1 MAVAVVLA
9 GLQIVAAGAG
19 FVGPLRSLL
28 SDYIATPSSATVP
41 WVGLGVAMVGV
52 SQRCRL
58 WALSIAAALD
68 LVFAVSRL
76 ARGDHLTF
84 GNGPL
89 IVLTGLALIVGWRR
103 WARSERGTASRG
115 VAFGLLLVIA
125 TKVGDTWLRIT
136 AIVRPVVLDEY
147 ALLADHALAQ
157 PSWLLGRLVHA
168 GGPILSAAFHWVY
181 IELPVAA
188 MVVAIYQLR
197 NVSTG
202 GWPRHFLIP
211 TFLVLGLIG
220 PLIYVFFPLVGP
232 DFAFGSAGRGFEV
245 GDFWPQAVPR
255 INLSPR
261 VIAFDEA
268 TPRNCMPSMHT
279 AWALAVFL
287 HSRSGP
293 RWLRMSGAL
302 WLVCTVAAT
311 LGFGYH
317 YGVDLLAGGVLCL
330 TVESALREPV
340 RDRMRWRI
348 GLSGFGAAFLAALL
362 VCCRYFAEEM
372 ARYSVPFG
380 VLIIG
385 TMVTFSAAFHST
397 YFAPPAAPAEEDGL
411 PADGRCA
418 SAAIALDSYPAGYP
432 DRVTDVM
439 IPGQPAPLPRR
450 AGRLLSLRPGSL
462 DDRGRSPT
470 HSNECRRPAHMASAR
485 IPR

>member
-1 MAVAVVLA
+1 MFIGEEQRAQWRSRAPRLGAASAVAMIAMVLIA
-9 GLQIVAAGAG
+9 LQITATGAG
-19 FVGPLRSLL
+19 FVGPLRSLAG
-28 SDYIATPSSATVP
+28 DYVDTPTSATVP
-41 WVGLGVAMVGV
+41 WVGLGVAMVG
-52 SQRCRL
+52 
-58 WALSIAAALD
+58 LSARYRVWSLSVAATLD
-68 LVFAVSRL
+68 LVFAAVRL
-76 ARGDHLTF
+76 ARGGAWTL

-89 IVLTGLALIVGWRR
+89 IVLTGLAVIVGWRR
-103 WARSERGTASRG
+103 WARAEHGTALRG
-115 VAFGLLLVIA
+115 IAFGLLLIIA
-125 TKVGDTWLRIT
+125 TKVGDAWLRIT

-168 GGPILSAAFHWVY
+168 GGPLLSAAFHWVY

-188 MVVAIYQLR
+188 MVVAVYQLR

-232 DFAFGSAGRGFEV
+232 DFAFGSAGRGFEL
-245 GDFWPQAVPR
+245 GDFWPHAVPR

-261 VIAFDEA
+261 AIAFDGS

-287 HSRSGP
+287 HSRGGP
-293 RWLRMSGAL
+293 RWLRMGGTL
-302 WLVCTVAAT
+302 WLACTIAAT

-340 RDRMRWRI
+340 RDRTWWRVAMT
-348 GLSGFGAAFLAALL
+348 GFGAAFLAALL
-362 VCCRYFAEEM
+362 VCCRYFAQDM

-385 TMVTFSAAFHST
+385 TLVTFCAAFYAT
-397 YFAPPAAPAEEDGL
+397 YFARPAESAMERGL
-411 PADGRCA
+411 TVPGVFVGQGSSVA
-418 SAAIALDSYPAGYP
+418 S
-432 DRVTDVM
+432 
-439 IPGQPAPLPRR
+439 
-450 AGRLLSLRPGSL
+450 
-462 DDRGRSPT
+462 
-470 HSNECRRPAHMASAR
+470 
-485 IPR
+485 

>member
-1 MAVAVVLA
+1 MFTGELRGAQWRSQATRLWAPTAVALIAAVVI
-9 GLQIVAAGAG
+9 GLQITASGAG
-19 FVGPLRSLL
+19 FVGPLRSLAG
-28 SDYIATPSSATVP
+28 DYFGTPTSATVP
-41 WVGLGVAMVGV
+41 WVGLGVAMVG
-52 SQRCRL
+52 
-58 WALSIAAALD
+58 LSARYRVWSLSVAAALD
-68 LVFAVSRL
+68 VVFAAVRV
-76 ARGDHLTF
+76 ARGGALTL

-89 IVLTGLALIVGWRR
+89 IVLTGLAVLVVWRR
-103 WARSERGTASRG
+103 WARAEQSTALRG
-115 VAFGLLLVIA
+115 VAFGLLLIIA
-125 TKVGDTWLRIT
+125 TKVGDSWLRIT
-136 AIVRPVVLDEY
+136 AILRPVVMDEY

-157 PSWLLGRLVHA
+157 PSWLLGRLLHL
-168 GGPILSAAFHWVY
+168 GGPVFNAALHWVY

-197 NVSTG
+197 NVSIG

-245 GDFWPQAVPR
+245 GDFWPHAVPR

-261 VIAFDEA
+261 AIAFDGS

-287 HSRSGP
+287 HSRGGP
-293 RWLRMSGAL
+293 RWLRMGGAL

-340 RDRMRWRI
+340 RNRIGWRI
-348 GLSGFGAAFLAALL
+348 GMTAFGAAFLAALL

-372 ARYSVPFG
+372 ARFAVPFG
-380 VLIIG
+380 LLIIA
-385 TMVTFSAAFHST
+385 TLVAFSVAFYAT
-397 YFAPPAAPAEEDGL
+397 YFG
-411 PADGRCA
+411 
-418 SAAIALDSYPAGYP
+418 
-432 DRVTDVM
+432 
-439 IPGQPAPLPRR
+439 
-450 AGRLLSLRPGSL
+450 
-462 DDRGRSPT
+462 
-470 HSNECRRPAHMASAR
+470 RPARPAKDRSLPVPGVFVGQGSSAVS
-485 IPR
+485 

>member
-1 MAVAVVLA
+1 MFPPSPSCNARTGRHTVGGHPPTIAPDAIRTLIIRPVFIGDARREQWRSQATRLGAATAVAMIAVVLV
-9 GLQIVAAGAG
+9 GLQITATGAG

-28 SDYIATPSSATVP
+28 SDYVATPTSATVP
-41 WVGLGVAMVGV
+41 WVGLGVAMVGL
-52 SQRCRL
+52 SQSYRV
-58 WALSIAAALD
+58 WALSVAAALD
-68 LVFAVSRL
+68 VVFAAVRL
-76 ARGDHLTF
+76 ARGGMWTF

-89 IVLTGLALIVGWRR
+89 IVLTGLAVIVGWRR
-103 WARSERGTASRG
+103 WARSERTTALRG

-136 AIVRPVVLDEY
+136 AIIRPVVLDEY

-157 PSWLLGRLVHA
+157 PSWLLGRLIHA
-168 GGPILSAAFHWVY
+168 GGPILDAAFHWVY

-220 PLIYVFFPLVGP
+220 PLIYVFFPVVGP
-232 DFAFGSAGRGFEV
+232 DFAFGSAGRGFEL
-245 GDFWPQAVPR
+245 GDFWPHAVPR
-255 INLSPR
+255 INLSPKA
-261 VIAFDEA
+261 IAFDA
-268 TPRNCMPSMHT
+268 STPRNCMPSMHT

-287 HSRSGP
+287 HSRVGP
-293 RWLRMSGAL
+293 RWLRMGGAL

-340 RDRMRWRI
+340 RDRIWWRI
-348 GLSGFGAAFLAALL
+348 GMTGFGAALLAALL
-362 VCCRYFAEEM
+362 VCCRYFAEDM

-385 TMVTFSAAFHST
+385 TMVAFSAAFYAT
-397 YFAPPAAPAEEDGL
+397 YFARPPAL
-411 PADGRCA
+411 ADGR
-418 SAAIALDSYPAGYP
+418 SLPVPGVFVGHGPPA
-432 DRVTDVM
+432 V
-439 IPGQPAPLPRR
+439 
-450 AGRLLSLRPGSL
+450 S
-462 DDRGRSPT
+462 
-470 HSNECRRPAHMASAR
+470 
-485 IPR
+485 

>member
-1 MAVAVVLA
+1 MFTGDLRRVQLRSQATRFGAVTAVAMIAAVLV
-9 GLQIVAAGAG
+9 GLQITATSAG

-28 SDYIATPSSATVP
+28 NDYVAAPTSVTVP
-41 WVGLGVAMVGV
+41 WVGLGVAMIG
-52 SQRCRL
+52 
-58 WALSIAAALD
+58 LSARYRVWSLSLAATLD
-68 LVFAVSRL
+68 VVFALARL
-76 ARGDHLTF
+76 ARGGTWTL

-89 IVLTGLALIVGWRR
+89 IVLTGLALLVGWRR
-103 WARSERGTASRG
+103 WARAEHGTALRG
-115 VAFGLLLVIA
+115 IAFGLLLVIA
-125 TKVGDTWLRIT
+125 TKVGDSWLRIT

-157 PSWLLGRLVHA
+157 PSWLLGRLVQA
-168 GGPILSAAFHWVY
+168 GGPNLSAAFHWVY

-197 NVSTG
+197 NVSTA

-232 DFAFGSAGRGFEV
+232 EFAFGSAGKGFEV
-245 GDFWPQAVPR
+245 GDFWPHVVPR

-261 VIAFDEA
+261 AIAFDES

-287 HSRSGP
+287 HSRRGP
-293 RWLRMSGAL
+293 RWLRMGGAL

-340 RDRMRWRI
+340 RDRIWWRI
-348 GLSGFGAAFLAALL
+348 GMTGFGAAFLAALL
-362 VCCRYFAEEM
+362 VCCRYFAQEM
-372 ARYSVPFG
+372 ARHSVPFG
-380 VLIIG
+380 VLIVG
-385 TMVTFSAAFHST
+385 TLVIFSAAFYAT
-397 YFAPPAAPAEEDGL
+397 YFARAAVPAADRSL
-411 PADGRCA
+411 PVPGVFVPQGS
-418 SAAIALDSYPAGYP
+418 SAVS
-432 DRVTDVM
+432 
-439 IPGQPAPLPRR
+439 
-450 AGRLLSLRPGSL
+450 
-462 DDRGRSPT
+462 
-470 HSNECRRPAHMASAR
+470 
-485 IPR
+485 